1 MIRLFILLGAFSF
14 PLAAWSQDDQQERT
28 DETLMVKVSAMD
40 TFAPTIALREVF
52 VFGPTKFR
60 DSQDMFRYLLLKR
73 RTLKVYPYA
82 KLAAEKLMQL
92 NAELEKIPKRNRK
105 KQHTKQMQRYVEGE
119 FSDELKKMTR
129 SEGRI
134 LIKLIHRQTGAAPF
148 YLVKDLRGGW
158 RAFWYS
164 TTAKMFDLDLKSEF
178 DPMTVREDYLI
189 EEILQRAFADQT
201 LQYQASPLQ
210 FDFAEAHSFWSGKK
224 NNQ

>member
-1 MIRLFILLGAFSF
+1 MIRLVIFLLLFVLPQGS
-14 PLAAWSQDDQQERT
+14 WSQEGRSSGADQTRKDQVAE
-28 DETLMVKVSAMD
+28 MD
-40 TFAPTIALREVF
+40 TLAPTIALKEVF

-92 NAELEKIPKRNRK
+92 NAELDAIPKRNRK

-134 LIKLIHRQTGAAPF
+134 LIKLIHRQTGTAPF

-178 DPMTVREDYLI
+178 DPMSVREDYFI

-210 FDFAEAHSFWSGKK
+210 FDFAQAHSFWSGKK
-224 NNQ
+224 ND

>member
-1 MIRLFILLGAFSF
+1 MIRLFIFLFLFFLPQGS
-14 PLAAWSQDDQQERT
+14 WSQDGRPDSTDQS
-28 DETLMVKVSAMD
+28 LLVKVSEMD
-40 TFAPTIALREVF
+40 TLAPTIALKEVF

-92 NAELEKIPKRNRK
+92 NAELEAIPKRNRK

-178 DPMTVREDYLI
+178 DPMNVREDYLI

-201 LQYQASPLQ
+201 LQYQASPIQ
-210 FDFAEAHSFWSGKK
+210 FDFAQAHFFWSGKK
-224 NNQ
+224 NN